1 MSMSHTIVAA
11 AVLAL
16 AWTQASAQT
25 EDDAARDRRPV
36 KEVAGMRFAVG
47 AHAALPVELSADWS
61 APLPDISRAVI
72 ILHGYRRDADV
83 YFQYAMRAR
92 AAAGEAGRTTLV
104 IAPQF
109 LAGIDIETF
118 GLPPDTLRWTA
129 RGWEAGDPALGP
141 EPVSSFDALD
151 AILARLADR
160 RLFPALKQV
169 IVAGHSGG
177 AQVAQRYAIAAK
189 GDLALARAGI
199 GVRYVVADP
208 SSYAY
213 FGSERPEPSIAAACQ
228 GYDRWKYGMENRPP
242 YLAGATVDALEKAY
256 VARRVIYL
264 LGTRDIDP
272 DHRALDKSCMAEAEG
287 TNRYARGHAYA
298 AAMRSRDNGTPNHS
312 VWDVPG
318 VGHQGERM
326 LTSPC
331 GLSELFDLQEA
342 HQRRLEP

>member
-36 KEVAGMRFAVG
+36 KEVAGMRLAVG
-47 AHAALPVELSADWS
+47 AHGALPVELSADWS

-169 IVAGHSGG
+169 VVAGHSGG

-189 GDLALARAGI
+189 GDLSFTRAGI

-242 YLAGATVDALEKAY
+242 YLAGAMRWKRPMSRGASSICWERATSIRITAHSTSPAWRKPKG
-256 VARRVIYL
+256 RT
-264 LGTRDIDP
+264 GTRAVTPMRQQCGPGTTERRTTVSGMCRASDI
-272 DHRALDKSCMAEAEG
+272 R
-287 TNRYARGHAYA
+287 ARG
-298 AAMRSRDNGTPNHS
+298 
-312 VWDVPG
+312 
-318 VGHQGERM
+318 
-326 LTSPC
+326 C
-331 GLSELFDLQEA
+331 
-342 HQRRLEP
+342 

>member
-1 MSMSHTIVAA
+1 MSMLRMIVVAA
-11 AVLAL
+11 LLAL

-25 EDDAARDRRPV
+25 EDDVAGDRRPV
-36 KEVAGMRFAVG
+36 KEVAAMRLPVG
-47 AHAALPVELSADWS
+47 AHGALPLELSADWS

-83 YFQYAMRAR
+83 YFRYAMHAR

-118 GLPPDTLRWTA
+118 GLPSETLRWTT

-141 EPVSSFDALD
+141 EPVSSYDALD
-151 AILARLADR
+151 AILIRLADR
-160 RLFPALKQV
+160 RLFPALKLV
-169 IVAGHSGG
+169 VVAGHSGG

-189 GDLALARAGI
+189 GDVALTREGI

-213 FGSERPEPSIAAACQ
+213 FGGERPEPSIAAACQ
-228 GYDRWKYGMENRPP
+228 GYDRWKYGMQNRPP
-242 YLAGATVDALEKAY
+242 YIAGATAGALEKAY

-264 LGTRDIDP
+264 LGTRDNDP
-272 DHRALDKSCMAEAEG
+272 DQRALDKSCMAEAEG
-287 TNRYARGHAYA
+287 ANRYARGHAYV
-298 AAMRSRDNGTPNHS
+298 AAMRARDNGTPNHRA
-312 VWDVPG
+312 WDVPG

-331 GLSELFDLQEA
+331 GLSALFDLPGCEA
-342 HQRRLEP
+342 DR